1 MNSFHRKQLTSNQCD
16 DVVTSEKVSDIA
28 KGLATND
35 VSSESV
41 TGSILVVYY
50 SFVFVYRATADSSS
64 VPGRHHC
71 VQ

>member
-1 MNSFHRKQLTSNQCD
+1 M
-16 DVVTSEKVSDIA
+16 SDIA

-50 SFVFVYRATADSSS
+50 SFVSVYRATADSSS

>member
-1 MNSFHRKQLTSNQCD
+1 M
-16 DVVTSEKVSDIA
+16 SDIA

-50 SFVFVYRATADSSS
+50 SLFLFTELLQILLVYLDDIIVYSDTIVDDLKWLE
-64 VPGRHHC
+64 
-71 VQ
+71 

>member
-1 MNSFHRKQLTSNQCD
+1 M
-16 DVVTSEKVSDIA
+16 SDIA

-50 SFVFVYRATADSSS
+50 SFVFFVYRATADSSS

>member
-1 MNSFHRKQLTSNQCD
+1 M
-16 DVVTSEKVSDIA
+16 SDIA

-41 TGSILVVYY
+41 TESILVVYY
-50 SFVFVYRATADSSS
+50 SFVSVYRATADSSS
-64 VPGRHHC
+64 VPGQHHC